1 LKKLLITGASGMLGS
16 HLVKKF
22 QGKYDVYG
30 LGGSYFDGN
39 VSEKYK
45 VFDFEKGNFNKIKNW
60 TKPDIIIHCGALTK
74 LEECEKNPKKAHTVN
89 SLSVK
94 NLLNIFPNSK
104 MIFISSDAVFPDSFP
119 PPPEDSKKAP
129 INVYGKS
136 KDIAEEFL
144 SKQHHLIIRTTIVG
158 LNINIS
164 KQSFAEWIINSVRK
178 NISLNLFK
186 DVYFNPI
193 SIWDLGKQI
202 EKLIDSKFTGILHI
216 ASKDSI
222 SKYDFGIKLCR
233 ALNLNEKII
242 KSIKLAD
249 FNSIVKRS
257 RNQTL
262 DSSFYEKL
270 FKIELPKINEV
281 VNLIAQN
288 YRDASYE

>member
-1 LKKLLITGASGMLGS
+1 MLGGY
-16 HLVKKF
+16 LVKKF
-22 QGKYDVYG
+22 QGKYDVFG

-45 VFDFEKGNFNKIKNW
+45 AFDFEKDEFNILRDW
-60 TKPDIIIHCGALTK
+60 TTPDIIIHCGALTK
-74 LEECEKNPKKAHTVN
+74 LEECEKNPKKALKVN

-94 NLLNIFPNSK
+94 KLLEIFPYSK
-104 MIFISSDAVFPDSFP
+104 MIFISSDAVFPDSFTP
-119 PPPEDSKKAP
+119 PKEYSKKAP
-129 INVYGKS
+129 TNVYGKS
-136 KDIAEEFL
+136 KDRAEEFL
-144 SKQHHLIIRTTIVG
+144 SKRRHLIIRTTIVG

-178 NISLNLFK
+178 NISLNLFE

-193 SIWDLGKQI
+193 TIWDLGKQI
-202 EKLIDSKFTGILHI
+202 EKLISFNYTGILHI

-222 SKYDFGIKLCR
+222 NKYDFGIKLCR
-233 ALNLNEKII
+233 ELNLNEKII
-242 KSIKLAD
+242 NNTRLSD

-270 FKIELPKINEV
+270 FKIKLPKVDEA

-288 YRDASYE
+288 YRYASYE

>member
-1 LKKLLITGASGMLGS
+1 MLGGY
-16 HLVKKF
+16 LVKKF

-30 LGGSYFDGN
+30 LGGTYFEGN

-45 VFDFEKGNFNKIKNW
+45 VFNFEKDKFNKIKDW
-60 TKPDIIIHCGALTK
+60 TTPHIIIHCGALTK
-74 LEECEKNPKKAHTVN
+74 LEECEKNPKKALLVN

-94 NLLNIFPNSK
+94 NLLDIFPNSK
-104 MIFISSDAVFPDSFP
+104 MIFISSDAVFPGSFP
-119 PPPEDSKKAP
+119 PPRENSRKAP
-129 INVYGKS
+129 LNVYGKS

-144 SKQHHLIIRTTIVG
+144 SKEHHLIIRTTIVG
-158 LNINIS
+158 LNINIL
-164 KQSFAEWIINSVRK
+164 KQSFAEWIINSVRN
-178 NISLNLFK
+178 NIPLNLFE

-193 SIWDLGKQI
+193 SIWDLGMQI
-202 EKLIDSKFTGILHI
+202 EKLIHSKCTGIFHI

-222 SKYDFGIKLCR
+222 SKYDFGIKLCH

-242 KSIKLAD
+242 RSSKLAD

-270 FKIELPKINEV
+270 FKIELPKIDEV
-281 VNLIAQN
+281 VKLIAQN
-288 YRDASYE
+288 YEETFYE